1 MATTTL
7 QIKVYHPSNGFSRL
21 ITSHKPTA
29 MSHVTA
35 LDGAAGQPSIEQ
47 PSISTNMTTGLE
59 LEALIFAPYGIDPVA
74 HLSKALCKPVLLEC
88 SKCNE
93 AHPWRLPFNN
103 LRDPR
108 RYIKEKSW
116 YAGWQITYDMSAQ
129 PDKDERIH
137 VPEGSKFF
145 CLEIVSRII
154 NFTKPTPCILGQKY
168 PCSGEPFEWDAQ
180 TEIFSFMQRMQ
191 EAFSSPGFCLANN
204 KNTGLHMHFGNGE
217 EKPPVHLSLGMFGVF
232 ATLERLFDSMLTC
245 SRIPLL
251 PFNGHPDCGLHRPSA
266 VYKYDQSMNENRW
279 VGSLS
284 YMFLQNLRMSVNR
297 MTSGLTDSPEDK
309 RTQITDQ
316 LKQANVL
323 GMLRILS
330 RYNDVKTFVRHYPNL
345 KGDRRR
351 NNRYLAI
358 NLTNLYK
365 LGIDMIAAQKYDEDD
380 ESHEDDKE
388 EKDEAYTCQKMCCCG
403 KWDDEDDKD
412 DKDDG
417 DEYVETGTVEVRLKS
432 GTRDPLEVWAAYDFT
447 GKLML
452 WLSDYRYHHIN
463 TILNM
468 WENPDSTLLDLVKLV
483 GASQTTIDYYTDR
496 LSADWADRRHS
507 RLTSAV
513 DANDSFKAF
522 KFAVEK
528 NRLRDSRREAVDA
541 KIQQKLE
548 SGYYGQVSEEVFSTL
563 APEIRN
569 HPDSHVLNIDACD
582 YERWTDKAIADHKAA
597 TIRY

>member
-1 MATTTL
+1 
-7 QIKVYHPSNGFSRL
+7 
-21 ITSHKPTA
+21 
-29 MSHVTA
+29 MSHLTP

-47 PSISTNMTTGLE
+47 PSILTNMTTGLE
-59 LEALIFAPYGIDPVA
+59 LEALIFAPCGIDPVA

-88 SKCNE
+88 SKCNKV
-93 AHPWRLPFNN
+93 HPWRLPFNN
-103 LRDPR
+103 LRDR
-108 RYIKEKSW
+108 RRFIKEKSW
-116 YAGWQITYDMSAQ
+116 YAGWQITSDMSAQ

-137 VPEGSKFF
+137 VPEGSKSF

-180 TEIFSFMQRMQ
+180 TEIFSFMQRVQ

-204 KNTGLHMHFGNGE
+204 KNTGLHIHFGNGE
-217 EKPPVHLSLGMFGVF
+217 EKPPVHTSFGMFGVF
-232 ATLERLFDSMLTC
+232 AILERLFDSMLTC

-251 PFNGHPDCGLHRPSA
+251 PFNGHPNCGLHRRSA
-266 VYKYDQSMNENRW
+266 VHKYDQSMKENSYI
-279 VGSLS
+279 GSLS
-284 YMFLQNLRMSVNR
+284 YLFLQNLRSHVNR
-297 MTSGLTDSPEDK
+297 MTLGYTEDPEDK
-309 RTQITDQ
+309 RTEIIDQ
-316 LKQANVL
+316 LKQANAP

-330 RYNDVKTFVRHYPNL
+330 RYNDVKTFVCNYPNL
-345 KGDRRR
+345 RGDKCRH
-351 NNRYLAI
+351 NRYLAI

-365 LGIDMIAAQKYDEDD
+365 VDIYTIAAQKYDEDD
-380 ESHEDDKE
+380 ESNEDGKE
-388 EKDEAYTCQKMCCCG
+388 EKEEAYTCQKMCCCG
-403 KWDDEDDKD
+403 KRDDEDDKD

-417 DEYVETGTVEVRLKS
+417 DEYVETGTVEVRLNS
-432 GTRDPLEVWAAYDFT
+432 GTRDPLEVWAAYDFM

-463 TILNM
+463 TILDM

-513 DANDSFKAF
+513 DANDNLKAF
-522 KFAVEK
+522 KFAIES
-528 NRLRDSRREAVDA
+528 NRLKDSRREAVDA

-548 SGYYGQVSEEVFSTL
+548 SGYYGQMSNALFETL
-563 APEIRN
+563 PVEIQH
-569 HPDSHVLNIDACD
+569 HPDSHIMNMDTCD
-582 YERWTDKAIADHKAA
+582 YDRWFDKAVADHKAA